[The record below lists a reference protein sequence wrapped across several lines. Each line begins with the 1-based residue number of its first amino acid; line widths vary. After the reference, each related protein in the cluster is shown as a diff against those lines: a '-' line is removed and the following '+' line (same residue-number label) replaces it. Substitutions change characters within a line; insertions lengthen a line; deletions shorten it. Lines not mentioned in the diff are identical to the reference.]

1 MKQLIAFARS
11 ARGASALA
19 VGTAIL
25 AAGVTAKIEYD
36 ADADELRLSLRKV
49 KPIMRALSHARATA
63 TS

>member
-11 ARGASALA
+11 EKGASALA
-19 VGTAIL
+19 FATAVL

-36 ADADELRLSLRKV
+36 ADEDELRLSIRKV
-49 KPIMRALSHARATA
+49 KPIARALSHAKAAT